1 MAIAGKP
8 NHKRWLQRL
17 RSWDFTLGTVVLLAF
32 LIAVLV
38 GAVFDIGISASKKE
52 ERVQASELKGQLAQF
67 LLSTREPD
75 GSSLLE
81 NPAEFSA
88 VSRPLS
94 IVTLRRSFFS
104 YLLRTGNAK
113 AFNTGDI
120 TFEAPRPCQVE
131 YPGSRREGELG
142 GNLRACFAVVP
153 GDQAGRYVYFSLRY
167 PSSKIERHRAGRQ
180 LTEVNRVVL
189 IFNGHRENRL
199 TLAYQVP
206 PLARSRYPSQLAR
219 FEQIHEISGFV
230 ASEGGV
236 SSRLVS
242 GQAYESQVK
251 EGGSAPQNFV
261 TVVGR
266 LDASF
271 LLPSGTEEPW
281 PPNELKRIAIGV
293 KVYDKAESDSETA
306 VLFDVP
312 PGKVGTPVVSLT
324 QAYLAAV
331 PSRASLLVTS
341 ADSGGKERIIWRSDE
356 AAITQSSTRLDGWWQ
371 NIADS
376 WSELIISKGVLQSAP
391 VQAGETIRISGLGNA
406 NALMTATPFT
416 LPDLAT
422 RAFTWISAAVALI
435 AILVFH
441 WGHNA
446 LKLRRLRAV
455 AYAMTVRPTGG
466 GDLKKF
472 SARNENGTLA
482 RVFYLLLT
490 KSRSRDANLV
500 KRLRK
505 QEFLRAERLRLA
517 EAHVQNRKAILDAIG
532 HEIRAPLQSLVNAT
546 KDQEVVQQ
554 KLARI
559 RRAVEAL
566 HTATSVEDGL
576 RSGDIAMAPHNLAD
590 WLQRFA
596 NNLNEDGKGV
606 EYVGPAHEVLV
617 QMDSMQLEQILDNLL
632 ENAER
637 FRVPGSNIELRLTES
652 GSLIELAVFNCGQP
666 IPETDIERIFDL
678 GVTDSDA
685 PGNSGLGL
693 FASRIYALA
702 MDATLN
708 ARNEVDGVSLVLQFP
723 RLVLD

>member
-17 RSWDFTLGTVVLLAF
+17 RSWDFTLGTVVLLAL
-32 LIAVLV
+32 LIAVLG
-38 GAVFDIGISASKKE
+38 GAVLDISTSASKKE

-113 AFNTGDI
+113 VFKTGDI
-120 TFEAPRPCQVE
+120 TFEAPRACQVE
-131 YPGSRREGELG
+131 YAGSRREGALE

-153 GDQAGRYVYFSLRY
+153 SDQAGRYVYFSLRY
-167 PSSKIERHRAGRQ
+167 PSSKIERHRPGQQ

-189 IFNGHRENRL
+189 TFKGHRESQL
-199 TLAYQVP
+199 TLAYQLP

-219 FEQIHEISGFV
+219 FEQIHEISGFA
-230 ASEGGV
+230 ASEEGL
-236 SSRLVS
+236 STRLVS
-242 GQAYESQVK
+242 GQAYESQV
-251 EGGSAPQNFV
+251 EEDGSAPQNFV

-271 LLPSGTEEPW
+271 LQPFGTEGPW
-281 PPNELKRIAIGV
+281 PSTELKRISIGV
-293 KVYDKAESDSETA
+293 KVYDRTESASETT

-312 PGKVGTPVVSLT
+312 PGMEGTPLVSLT
-324 QAYLAAV
+324 LAYLAAV
-331 PSRASLLVTS
+331 PSRASLQVTS
-341 ADSGGKERIIWRSDE
+341 SGTGGKGRVIWRSDE
-356 AAITQSSTRLDGWWQ
+356 AAIAQSSTRLDGWWQ
-371 NIADS
+371 DIADS

-391 VQAGETIRISGLGNA
+391 VQANETIRISGLGNA
-406 NALMTATPFT
+406 SASLTATPFT

-435 AILVFH
+435 AILAFY
-441 WGHNA
+441 WGLNV

-490 KSRSRDANLV
+490 RSRSRDANLV
-500 KRLRK
+500 KRQRK
-505 QEFLRAERLRLA
+505 QEFLRAEKLRLA
-517 EAHVQNRKAILDAIG
+517 EAHLQNRKAILDAIG
-532 HEIRAPLQSLVNAT
+532 HEIRAPLQSLVNTT
-546 KDQEVVQQ
+546 KDQEAVQQ

-576 RSGDIAMAPHNLAD
+576 RSGDVAMTPHNLAG

-596 NNLNEDGKGV
+596 KNLDEDGRAV
-606 EYVGPAHEVLV
+606 EYVGPTHEVLV
-617 QMDSMQLEQILDNLL
+617 QMDSMQLEQILDNLIK
-632 ENAER
+632 NAER
-637 FRVPGSNIELRLTES
+637 FRIPGSNIELRLSES
-652 GSLIELAVFNCGQP
+652 SSLIELAVFNCGVP

-685 PGNSGLGL
+685 PSNSGLGL

-708 ARNEVDGVSLVLQFP
+708 ARNEFDGVSLILQFP
-723 RLVLD
+723 RPDLD

>member
-1 MAIAGKP
+1 MAIAGKS
-8 NHKRWLQRL
+8 NRKRWLQRL
-17 RSWDFTLGTVVLLAF
+17 QSWDFTLGTIVLLAF
-32 LIAVLV
+32 LIAVLG
-38 GAVFDIGISASKKE
+38 GAVFDISTSASKKE

-94 IVTLRRSFFS
+94 AVTLRRSFFS

-113 AFNTGDI
+113 AFKTSDI
-120 TFEAPRPCQVE
+120 TFEAPRACQVE
-131 YPGSRREGELG
+131 YPGSRMA

-153 GDQAGRYVYFSLRY
+153 GDQAGRYIYFSLRY
-167 PSSKIERHRAGRQ
+167 PSSKIERHRAGQQ
-180 LTEVNRVVL
+180 LAEVNRVVL
-189 IFNGHRENRL
+189 TFNGSRENRL

-219 FEQIHEISGFV
+219 FEQVHEISGFV
-230 ASEGGV
+230 AGEGGV
-236 SSRLVS
+236 SSRLVN
-242 GQAYESQVK
+242 GQAYESQV
-251 EGGSAPQNFV
+251 EEDGSASRNFV

-271 LLPSGTEEPW
+271 LQLSGTEEQW
-281 PPNELKRIAIGV
+281 PSTELKRVAIGV
-293 KVYDKAESDSETA
+293 TVYDKAESDSETA

-312 PGKVGTPVVSLT
+312 PGKEGTPLVSLT

-331 PSRASLLVTS
+331 PSRASLQVTS
-341 ADSGGKERIIWRSDE
+341 FGAGGKGRVIWRSDE

-371 NIADS
+371 SIADS

-391 VQAGETIRISGLGNA
+391 VQANDSVRISGLGNA
-406 NALMTATPFT
+406 SAILTATPFT

-422 RAFTWISAAVALI
+422 RAFTWISAAFMLI
-435 AILVFH
+435 AALAIY
-441 WGHNA
+441 WGHNV

-466 GDLKKF
+466 GDLKQF
-472 SARNENGTLA
+472 SGRNENGTLA

-490 KSRSRDANLV
+490 RSRSRDANLV
-500 KRLRK
+500 KRQRK
-505 QEFLRAERLRLA
+505 QEFQRAEKLRLA

-532 HEIRAPLQSLVNAT
+532 HEIRAPLQSLVNTT

-576 RSGDIAMAPHNLAD
+576 RSGNVAMAPHNLAD

-596 NNLNEDGKGV
+596 NNLDADGRGV

-637 FRVPGSNIELRLTES
+637 FRVLGSKIELRLTEFS
-652 GSLIELAVFNCGQP
+652 SLIELAVFNCGVP
-666 IPETDIERIFDL
+666 IPETDIGRIFDL

-685 PGNSGLGL
+685 PSNSGLGL

-708 ARNEVDGVSLVLQFP
+708 ARNEADGVSLVLQFP
-723 RLVLD
+723 RPVLD